1 MMKKY
6 HEFYDEISEKELF
19 KGLLGFGLFAE
30 KIPNF
35 LSSEF
40 FFEYIEKETF
50 PYNDKIPK
58 DYIRYSSMRNINIPR
73 PLAIPEPFSY
83 ANQVKIL
90 VDNWI
95 KIREHFKNKTKND
108 KHKVSRIHLRK
119 LKKKNVLFEMNYKNF
134 DEDGVPENKLYINSK
149 YVVNVDIATCFPSIY
164 SHAISWS
171 LVGKEEAKK
180 KSKNCFKEEWFNQI
194 DFYTRNLKYGE
205 TNGILI
211 GPHSSNL
218 ISEIILCCI
227 DKELIEKGYKFYRNI
242 DDYTC
247 YTSSFA
253 DSEKFILDISNILK
267 KYELSLNSKKNKIV
281 KLPQASVVNW
291 VSKLRHFY
299 FKDVYKTKD
308 NKEGIKLKDLKG
320 FLDFVIEIM
329 LENNNDASILKYGI
343 KRVAKKYLSE
353 KAKEY
358 YIDKIHHLTLL
369 YPYLVLVLEE
379 FVFEIHNISLEKI
392 KDISIDLYNLGRNK
406 NNYELCSYAIYFSL
420 KYNLKLES
428 VSEKFKNDAIES
440 EDCIFLMIAYI
451 YDKRNNDKKYLKE
464 YKKLAKELIKNDFER
479 FWLFCYEILSQGE
492 LKGEYKKLKLNKISF
507 IKQEFLK

>member
-1 MMKKY
+1 MKKY

-119 LKKKNVLFEMNYKNF
+119 LKKENVLFEMNYKNF
-134 DEDGVPENKLYINSK
+134 DEDGALENKLYINSK

-227 DKELIEKGYKFYRNI
+227 DKELIEKGYKF
-242 DDYTC
+242 
-247 YTSSFA
+247 
-253 DSEKFILDISNILK
+253 
-267 KYELSLNSKKNKIV
+267 
-281 KLPQASVVNW
+281 
-291 VSKLRHFY
+291 
-299 FKDVYKTKD
+299 
-308 NKEGIKLKDLKG
+308 
-320 FLDFVIEIM
+320 
-329 LENNNDASILKYGI
+329 
-343 KRVAKKYLSE
+343 
-353 KAKEY
+353 
-358 YIDKIHHLTLL
+358 
-369 YPYLVLVLEE
+369 
-379 FVFEIHNISLEKI
+379 
-392 KDISIDLYNLGRNK
+392 
-406 NNYELCSYAIYFSL
+406 
-420 KYNLKLES
+420 
-428 VSEKFKNDAIES
+428 
-440 EDCIFLMIAYI
+440 
-451 YDKRNNDKKYLKE
+451 
-464 YKKLAKELIKNDFER
+464 
-479 FWLFCYEILSQGE
+479 
-492 LKGEYKKLKLNKISF
+492 
-507 IKQEFLK
+507 